1 MAIAGVHIIE
11 GKTVRRGRV
20 SKIEGGSGV
29 GRRGVAA
36 AFVDSQHGVHTAE
49 VEKVVVQ
56 SGTVGGGLSG
66 AGRVQES
73 RGGNPFSPC
82 GGRPGNS

>member
-1 MAIAGVHIIE
+1 MSMTDVQITE

-36 AFVDSQHGVHTAE
+36 AFADSQHGVHTAE

-56 SGTVGGGLSG
+56 SATVGGGLSG
-66 AGRVQES
+66 AGSVQES
-73 RGGNPFSPC
+73 RGGIPFSPC

>member
-1 MAIAGVHIIE
+1 MANVHITE

-20 SKIEGGSGV
+20 SKIERGSGV
-29 GRRGVAA
+29 GKRGVAA

-56 SGTVGGGLSG
+56 SGTMGERLSG
-66 AGRVQES
+66 VGRVQES
-73 RGGNPFSPC
+73 KGGNPFSPC

>member
-1 MAIAGVHIIE
+1 MADVHIIE

-36 AFVDSQHGVHTAE
+36 ASVNSQHGAPTAE
-49 VEKVVVQ
+49 VEKVIVH
-56 SGTVGGGLSG
+56 SGTVGGGLSEV
-66 AGRVQES
+66 GRI
-73 RGGNPFSPC
+73 
-82 GGRPGNS
+82 